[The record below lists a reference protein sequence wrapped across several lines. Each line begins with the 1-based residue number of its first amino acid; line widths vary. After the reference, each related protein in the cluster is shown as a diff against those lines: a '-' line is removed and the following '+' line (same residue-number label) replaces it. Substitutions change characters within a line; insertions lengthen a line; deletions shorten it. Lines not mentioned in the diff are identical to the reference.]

1 VFHARR
7 IRQSGLI
14 TLALAAFILPAPAHS
29 CLTRPKSHFRAHA
42 EVVNAAKQIFVAV
55 VADSRPTDHV
65 EYARKP
71 VVYSLQVTRVLK
83 GKVGDMVA
91 SPARGAL
98 KVGNTI
104 ELAGEGAPTEI
115 LDTTFSDHADPVFWK
130 EAAGRLGIEGDCSVE
145 PPSFIKGKKYLVFV
159 GDPDDTKDAERIDS
173 DADRWLTF
181 VSKQLN
187 SRN

>member
-1 VFHARR
+1 
-7 IRQSGLI
+7 
-14 TLALAAFILPAPAHS
+14 
-29 CLTRPKSHFRAHA
+29 
-42 EVVNAAKQIFVAV
+42 VVNEAKQIFGAV
-55 VADSRPTDHV
+55 VADSRPGDHF
-65 EYARKP
+65 EHARKP
-71 VVYSLQVTRVLK
+71 VVYSLRVTRVLK
-83 GKVGDMVA
+83 GKVGDILEL
-91 SPARGAL
+91 PARGAL

-104 ELAGEGAPTEI
+104 EFAGDGAPT

-130 EAAGRLGIEGDCSVE
+130 LAAGRLGIEGDCSVQ
-145 PPSFIKGKKYLVFV
+145 PASFIKGKKYLVFL

>member
-1 VFHARR
+1 MFRGRR

-14 TLALAAFILPAPAHS
+14 TLALATFILPAPAHS

-55 VADSRPTDHV
+55 VVDSKPTDHV

-98 KVGNTI
+98 KIGNTI
-104 ELAGEGAPTEI
+104 GLAGEGAPTQM
-115 LDTTFSDHADPVFWK
+115 LDTTFADHADPVFWN
-130 EAAGRLGIEGDCSVE
+130 EAAGRLGIEGDCSVA

>member
-1 VFHARR
+1 MFHGRWV
-7 IRQSGLI
+7 RQSGPI
-14 TLALAAFILPAPAHS
+14 ALALAVFILPVPAHP
-29 CLTRPKSHFRAHA
+29 CLTRPKRHFRAHA

-65 EYARKP
+65 EYARRP

-83 GKVGDMVA
+83 GKVGDGVA

-115 LDTTFSDHADPVFWK
+115 SDTTFSDHADPVFWK

-145 PPSFIKGKKYLVFV
+145 PPSFTKGKTYLVFV

-173 DADRWLTF
+173 DADRWLT
-181 VSKQLN
+181 
-187 SRN
+187 